1 MQNPMLVE
9 SVYHSNLKSG
19 FQSNLMNTNL
29 GGLDHNLENEIEDD
43 DCEVKIMDVNDFL
56 FDLKQEK
63 FNYIDADELKKR
75 NTQSRIKP
83 NINRSQLG
91 YSTTLLS
98 NSGNSSF
105 RDKSKLSALLAN
117 GGFRR
122 SKINNPSQ

>member
-1 MQNPMLVE
+1 MLVE
-9 SVYHSNLKSG
+9 SIYHSNLKSG

-29 GGLDHNLENEIEDD
+29 AGFDNNLENEIEDD

-63 FNYIDADELKKR
+63 FNYIDAEEFKKR

-91 YSTTLLS
+91 YSTTLLGNSGS
-98 NSGNSSF
+98 NSF
-105 RDKSKLSALLAN
+105 REGSKLSALLAN

-122 SKINNPSQ
+122 SKINNSNQ